1 MKSLHRMPRIN
12 NSTNNRIARTTG
24 IRQQRRYS
32 FCYSC
37 RTGRF
42 PRPVIDYRNVPVPV
56 LIVLAHK
63 QINLRE
69 MKNGNIPRTLMPKTS
84 LYEKHLHTSPPPKK
98 KRIRT
103 SKKRIT
109 AKDADAE
116 FRLKVNS
123 AIETCFNGCLAI
135 SSTLD
140 NALQG

>member
-1 MKSLHRMPRIN
+1 MKSLLRRPRIN
-12 NSTNNRIARTTG
+12 NSANNRIARTTG

-32 FCYSC
+32 SCYSC

-42 PRPVIDYRNVPVPV
+42 LRPIINNQNVPVPV
-56 LIVLAHK
+56 LIVLTHN

-69 MKNGNIPRTLMPKTS
+69 MKNGNIPHSNAQDSTNTKNTC
-84 LYEKHLHTSPPPKK
+84 TPPLQKK
-98 KRIRT
+98 KR

-109 AKDADAE
+109 AEDADAE
-116 FRLKVNS
+116 FKLKVNS
-123 AIETCFNGCLAI
+123 VIESCFNGCLAP